1 MSVDRWRALYRL
13 KDGTAP
19 RCAKLRCALTPP
31 PHPPAGSGGALSSL
45 FNFGSRPTTPQIHMT
60 DSDNARGSGVGS
72 GSGSGGDGES
82 GGESD
87 GGGPPSLE
95 KAGGRRGS
103 FSGRSGP
110 LGGAA
115 ATEKK
120 SRRAM
125 MRLKHEAQ
133 GYEKMRKLPEGVLS
147 MKPVRPNDFSEWH
160 ASVSQLQELDVI
172 TIHVPDNYPFTGP
185 ETVFKGYTIRF
196 VLGMSNLSENEL
208 HQNEVN
214 NIFLVSWTPAQV
226 GCAAC
231 AFPTHPTPATAAP
244 PHLRYFQNLLD
255 AVTSTQQ
262 LVRRFQVEDKE
273 REQRE
278 VAAVKASAAIAKQ
291 SEAYVGATEME
302 TIPIS
307 VAPVAG
313 NTPRPDDGGIGAA
326 PIPGGLQTIQS
337 AAEIE
342 SMLSEA
348 STAGDDGGVG
358 ERGSTGAENSG
369 VLGAAADTPP
379 AHAEILT

>member
-1 MSVDRWRALYRL
+1 
-13 KDGTAP
+13 
-19 RCAKLRCALTPP
+19 
-31 PHPPAGSGGALSSL
+31 
-45 FNFGSRPTTPQIHMT
+45 
-60 DSDNARGSGVGS
+60 
-72 GSGSGGDGES
+72 
-82 GGESD
+82 
-87 GGGPPSLE
+87 
-95 KAGGRRGS
+95 
-103 FSGRSGP
+103 
-110 LGGAA
+110 
-115 ATEKK
+115 
-120 SRRAM
+120 M

-185 ETVFKGYTIRF
+185 ETVFKVRVARDTSHRQLTSTLTFAIWRTSQGYTIRF

-291 SEAYVGATEME
+291 SEADVGATEME

>member
-185 ETVFKGYTIRF
+185 ETVFKVRVARDTSHRQLTSTLTFAIWRTSQGYTIRF

-214 NIFLVSWTPAQV
+214 NIFLVSWTPA
-226 GCAAC
+226 
-231 AFPTHPTPATAAP
+231 
-244 PHLRYFQNLLD
+244 QNLLD